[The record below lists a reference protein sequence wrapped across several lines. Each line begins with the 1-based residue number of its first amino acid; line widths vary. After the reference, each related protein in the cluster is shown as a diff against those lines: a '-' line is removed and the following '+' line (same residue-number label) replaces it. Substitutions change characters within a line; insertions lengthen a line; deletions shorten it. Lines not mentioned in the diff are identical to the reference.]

1 MRLTNVYD
9 RGPVDIVERSQQ
21 IQTQF
26 GQGFNMPVSSREQ
39 SNVLCIYKRF
49 TWRHWIYRHDAV

>member
-1 MRLTNVYD
+1 MTRFYEMTNVYD
-9 RGPVDIVERSQQ
+9 RGPVDINERSQQ

-39 SNVLCIYKRF
+39 SMVLLHKKYDLPKGLL
-49 TWRHWIYRHDAV
+49 HH